1 MGLYRNK
8 LSRSKTRI
16 LEIERQATEM
26 ESKLASFVRNA
37 VRNLSTKFNTNI
49 LLSPLSSVAYD
60 MQRHVGNI
68 NFQKIPSMEGG
79 SPHVAACNK
88 AFTRLFHSE
97 QDFGY
102 TFIVVPK
109 QSFLTGNYHFC
120 IKLNEMTITL
130 QLKENIQIIFN
141 AYLMTHRQICTN
153 MQQRESSNFLNVF
166 ALSNKKLFRHIK
178 IWKEV
183 INHEREKMISVI
195 ILNVMIIYLHQIL
208 LF

>member
-1 MGLYRNK
+1 
-8 LSRSKTRI
+8 
-16 LEIERQATEM
+16 LEIERQAREM
-26 ESKLASFVRNA
+26 ERKLASFVRNA
-37 VRNLSTKFNTNI
+37 VRNLSTKFNMNV

-68 NFQKIPSMEGG
+68 NFQKVPSMEGG
-79 SPHVAACNK
+79 SPHVAACNR

-102 TFIVVPK
+102 TFIGVPE

-130 QLKENIQIIFN
+130 PLKENTQIIFN
-141 AYLMTHRQICTN
+141 AYLMTHKQICTN

-166 ALSNKKLFRHIK
+166 AFSNRKLFHHIKKSMERSNKSQ
-178 IWKEV
+178 
-183 INHEREKMISVI
+183 NRE
-195 ILNVMIIYLHQIL
+195 NDRCD
-208 LF
+208 